1 MKTSYQTKN
10 KKILTTTQT
19 GHYACVQL
27 LVEAGAR
34 VNVKCNEGHSAE
46 QIAQLNGHQGV
57 YDYLKLS
64 RESKSHTTMISE
76 EIGESE
82 SETESITAI
91 SNSQP
96 IQARGPS

>member
-1 MKTSYQTKN
+1 M
-10 KKILTTTQT
+10 
-19 GHYACVQL
+19 

-34 VNVKCNEGHSAE
+34 VNVKSNEGHTAE

-57 YDYLKLS
+57 YDYLKFS
-64 RESKSHTTMISE
+64 RESSNSRSAMISE
-76 EIGESE
+76 EIAESD

-96 IQARGPS
+96 IQARVQD

>member
-1 MKTSYQTKN
+1 M
-10 KKILTTTQT
+10 
-19 GHYACVQL
+19 

-64 RESKSHTTMISE
+64 RESKSRTTMISE

-82 SETESITAI
+82 SETESITAV

-96 IQARGPS
+96 IQARGPN